1 MAEAAP
7 GLPDPPRIT
16 GQTRLAAVIGSP
28 VRHSRSPVLANAA
41 FAAAGLDWTMVAF
54 EVAEGRAGDAIDA
67 VRALDIGG
75 LMVTMPHKAAVMP
88 HLDSVTAVAS
98 TLGAVN
104 SISWVDGALVGHNT
118 DGEGLVRS
126 LEVDEDVTL
135 AGRRCVVLGAGGAA
149 RAVVHALAQAGAAD
163 VAVVNRTHSS
173 AEVAA
178 GLAGSVGHVAE
189 PRAVADAEIVV
200 NATSVGMGAD
210 TTAGPL
216 PLDPDLLREGQV
228 VVDLVYQPLRTPLL
242 AAAQERGARP
252 VDGLG
257 MLVHQAAI
265 SLERW
270 TGRAP
275 DVSVMA
281 ATARS

>member
-1 MAEAAP
+1 MAEP
-7 GLPDPPRIT
+7 GPGATDGVRIT

-28 VRHSRSPVLANAA
+28 VRHSRSPILANAA
-41 FAAAGLDWTMVAF
+41 FAAAGIDWTMVAF
-54 EVAEGRAGDAIDA
+54 EVAEGQAGHAIAA
-67 VRALDIGG
+67 VRALGIGG
-75 LMVTMPHKAAVMP
+75 LMVTMPHKAAVIP
-88 HLDSVTAVAS
+88 HLDRITPVAA

-104 SISWVDGALVGHNT
+104 SISWVDGELVGHNT

-126 LEVDEDVTL
+126 IEVDERVTIR
-135 AGRRCVVLGAGGAA
+135 GQRCLVLGAGGAA
-149 RAVVHALAQAGAAD
+149 RAVVHALGLAGAAE
-163 VAVVNRTHSS
+163 VVVVNRTRAS

-178 GLAGSVGHVAE
+178 GLAATVGRVGTASD
-189 PRAVADAEIVV
+189 VADADIVV
-200 NATSVGMGAD
+200 NATSVGMGAHS
-210 TTAGPL
+210 TSGPF
-216 PLDPDLLREGQV
+216 PVEPDLLRAGQV

-242 AAAQERGARP
+242 AAAEGRGARA

-281 ATARS
+281 STARA